1 MRILKQ
7 NGDIIELSVA
17 EYKELYPD
25 SPRLIMN
32 QKVIVT
38 SEEKIPSLKTLVK
51 RLKEVEQ
58 GKVHSSAEV
67 KKKLFGKNLRMK
79 RHHSWTDNELVVLK
93 RNKHAKMKVLRDLL
107 PRHPVGAIWTKLKAL
122 RGAK

>member
-38 SEEKIPSLKTLVK
+38 VLDEFIDIKEKNPKPFRKYVGKLDFTSFNEINEALKDT
-51 RLKEVEQ
+51 E
-58 GKVHSSAEV
+58 KVD
-67 KKKLFGKNLRMK
+67 F
-79 RHHSWTDNELVVLK
+79 NE
-93 RNKHAKMKVLRDLL
+93 
-107 PRHPVGAIWTKLKAL
+107 W
-122 RGAK
+122 

>member
-38 SEEKIPSLKTLVK
+38 SEEKIPSLKD
-51 RLKEVEQ
+51 
-58 GKVHSSAEV
+58 
-67 KKKLFGKNLRMK
+67 FG
-79 RHHSWTDNELVVLK
+79 
-93 RNKHAKMKVLRDLL
+93 
-107 PRHPVGAIWTKLKAL
+107 
-122 RGAK
+122 